1 MAKMSVKM
9 PKKDTEKKK
18 KSFRSQQIFKG
29 LDDPPQLNLGL
40 FPELAVH
47 RAHMREALRARD
59 LSGRHSAAN

>member
-9 PKKDTEKKK
+9 PGKERREHL
-18 KSFRSQQIFKG
+18 SGPSRFFKG
-29 LDDPPQLNLGL
+29 LDDPSQLNLGL

-47 RAHMREALRARD
+47 HARMREALRARD